1 MKYARPRMM
10 CKKIP
15 KEGKDISTFNEAEIS
30 RLQGWQ
36 KKMRLEAL
44 RKEKSR
50 DETPQYSLKISFL
63 LSLLYLKCHKPK
75 NLSAIS
81 VERL

>member
-1 MKYARPRMM
+1 MM

-15 KEGKDISTFNEAEIS
+15 KEGKDISTFNEPEIS

-44 RKEKSR
+44 RKERKKQSR
-50 DETPQYSLKISFL
+50 DSAVFFENKFSFEVTL
-63 LSLLYLKCHKPK
+63 PKCHKPK

>member
-1 MKYARPRMM
+1 MM
-10 CKKIP
+10 GKKIP
-15 KEGKDISTFNEAEIS
+15 KIGKDVSTFNEPEIS

-36 KKMRLEAL
+36 KEVRLEAL
-44 RKEKSR
+44 RKERKKQSR
-50 DETPQYSLKISFL
+50 DSAVFFKNKFF
-63 LSLLYLKCHKPK
+63 LSLLYLKFHKPK

>member
-15 KEGKDISTFNEAEIS
+15 KEGKDLSTFNEPEIS

-44 RKEKSR
+44 RKERKKQSR
-50 DETPQYSLKISFL
+50 DSAVFFENKFSFEVTL
-63 LSLLYLKCHKPK
+63 PEVSQAQESFCH
-75 NLSAIS
+75 L
-81 VERL
+81 R

>member
-15 KEGKDISTFNEAEIS
+15 REGKDISTFNEAEIS

-44 RKEKSR
+44 RKERKKKSR
-50 DETPQYSLKISFL
+50 DSAVFFENKFSFQL
-63 LSLLYLKCHKPK
+63 ILPEVSQAQESFCH
-75 NLSAIS
+75 L
-81 VERL
+81 R